1 MPVIVGKVVGLYGVS
16 GWVRV
21 QSFTDPKEALLDYE
35 RWLIRDG
42 EEWLSAA
49 REAARSHGKGLVAKL
64 SLAADRDTAAEWVG
78 AEIAIERDALRPP
91 GPGEY
96 YWHDLTG
103 LTVSDT
109 AGREL
114 GKVDYLLET
123 GSHDVLVV
131 KGDGGETLIPFVI
144 DTYVKSVD
152 LNGGHMVVD
161 WEWD

>member
-21 QSFTDPKEALLDYE
+21 QSFTDPEEALLGYGG
-35 RWLIRDG
+35 WLVRDG
-42 EEWLSAA
+42 EGWRSAD
-49 REAARSHGKGLVAKL
+49 REAAKSHGKGLVAKL
-64 SLAADRDTAAEWVG
+64 GLATDRDAAAGWIG
-78 AEIAIERDALRPP
+78 AEIAVERDALRPP

-96 YWHDLTG
+96 YWNDLTG
-103 LTVSDT
+103 LVVSDT

-131 KGDGGETLIPFVI
+131 KGDSGETLIPFVI
-144 DTYVKSVD
+144 DIYVKNVD
-152 LNGGHMVVD
+152 LSGGRIVVD